1 MTVRVTSVFCDDIRQ
16 ESNGKLIF
24 IGVYPIDLVPGAMPS
39 TFPMALWLRAEG
51 VGKGDHSFTF
61 KLTGPNGELILEQ
74 EDRLN
79 LPEDDKP
86 LVLLFAGFL
95 VSITK
100 TGEIRGTLTLDG
112 QDYEAARLI
121 ITAPPA

>member
-1 MTVRVTSVFCDDIRQ
+1 MAITVTSVFCDDIRQ
-16 ESNGKLIF
+16 ENNGKLIF
-24 IGVYPIDLVPGAMPS
+24 IGVYPVDLVPGAMPS

-51 VGKGDHSFTF
+51 LGKGNHSFTF
-61 KLTGPNGELILEQ
+61 RLTGPTGDVILEQ
-74 EDRLN
+74 QDTID

-95 VSITK
+95 VSVTK
-100 TGEIRGTLTLDG
+100 TGEIKGTLTLDG

-121 ITAPPA
+121 VTMPPA